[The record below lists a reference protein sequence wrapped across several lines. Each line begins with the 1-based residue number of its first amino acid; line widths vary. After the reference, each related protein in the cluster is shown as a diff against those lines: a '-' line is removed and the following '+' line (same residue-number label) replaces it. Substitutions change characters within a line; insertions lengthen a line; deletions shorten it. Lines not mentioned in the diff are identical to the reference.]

1 MVPGFVNL
9 AKRLAA
15 RWGVPFDDKLRLAKR
30 ERAPLDGVGV
40 VREFNTK
47 SLDGVRENPSGVL
60 LLEVLD
66 VNRVHIPKRWC
77 HGFGKT
83 AERLERLWE
92 VIFHACHCWIAQWL
106 ARVGYEFYD
115 SIYHGPHKT
124 SPFEPGGETRVVA
137 ISPGRR
143 ENSDI
148 ACVQERRQL
157 DSRIRVQLPVKPRAR
172 RWRIS
177 RRIVRSVGTPWNRP
191 CAGGFDLCAHCGR
204 SAAEASAVVPPARA
218 KARRPVRTALVA
230 GLAVVAIG
238 DRGRGGLPDRARGAG
253 ASPDAERRPQR
264 GREPD
269 RRASCPAACPPRKIP
284 PSAASCG
291 CSRANPAARRSSC

>member
-1 MVPGFVNL
+1 MVPGFINL
-9 AKRLAA
+9 AERLAA
-15 RWGVPFDDKLRLAKR
+15 RRGVSFDDELRLAKR
-30 ERAPLDGVGV
+30 ERAALDGVGV
-40 VREFNTK
+40 VREFNTNR
-47 SLDGVRENPSGVL
+47 LDGVRENPSGVL
-60 LLEVLD
+60 LLAVLD
-66 VNRVHIPKRWC
+66 VDRFHIPKRWC
-77 HGFGKT
+77 HGFGKA
-83 AERLERLWE
+83 AERLGRLWQ
-92 VIFHACHCWIAQWL
+92 VVFHARHFWIAQCL

-177 RRIVRSVGTPWNRP
+177 RRIVHSVGTPWNRP
-191 CAGGFDLCAHCGR
+191 APGLRPCRTCAGPAT
-204 SAAEASAVVPPARA
+204 AASAVVPPARG
-218 KARRPVRTALVA
+218 KARRPVRAAPVA
-230 GLAVVAIG
+230 GLALVAIG
-238 DRGRGGLPDRARGAG
+238 AAAAVLYPIVREQLERGRMPTAARVA
-253 ASPDAERRPQR
+253 ASPTAAPRALHTCRPRR
-264 GREPD
+264 
-269 RRASCPAACPPRKIP
+269 IH

-291 CSRANPAARRSSC
+291 CSRSNPAAR